1 MPPTMSRAERER
13 FLAGVHIGVL
23 GVADSRGGTT
33 TAPLLVPVWYVYEPG
48 DDIVLQT
55 GRDTIKARLIRA
67 AGRVS
72 LCVQDERPPYRYVS
86 VEGPVV
92 GEQDPADAAA
102 RSAAAR
108 RYLPEEEAEAYLTA
122 TRDQLTDDVTFRMR
136 PERWRTADF
145 TAFAATFS

>member
-33 TAPLLVPVWYVYEPG
+33 TAPLLVPVG
-48 DDIVLQT
+48 T
-55 GRDTIKARLIRA
+55 CTSRA
-67 AGRVS
+67 TTSSCSGGHHQGPPHPRRGPCS

-108 RYLPEEEAEAYLTA
+108 YLPEEEAEAYHGDAGPADGRRHL
-122 TRDQLTDDVTFRMR
+122 RMR